1 MVDKIWYNMEEL
13 IRFYIKKKEFEKLQV
28 ILKDLQRHELKE
40 IFKHLKQD
48 EQVIFFEVLSED
60 KAVELFKI
68 LGTQQQKNLLDTL
81 QPPMVQTFLNQLS
94 SDDRVRLFDRLPERR
109 VKSLLGVLTP
119 DNRVETLQL
128 QAYVPETAGRIM
140 TTEFVTLTED
150 MTQEE
155 ALAKVTQEATR
166 KENIYI
172 LFIIDE
178 KLKLTGFVTLH
189 QLLMMAPTAV
199 INEHMS
205 RQPISVKTSE
215 DQEKVA
221 QKVKELDLLALA
233 VVDDTNKL
241 VGIVTF
247 DDAMEILEEE
257 ATEDILNQAGL
268 SDLKDTEEDRSKLLI
283 NGKLNKILAV
293 RLPFLLATLLL
304 SMLSG
309 LVIEN
314 FEQTLE
320 SIAMVAIFIPLIM
333 GMGGNIGTQSS
344 TVFTRGLVLGHI
356 EIENFLEHFFK
367 ELRVGLTIGA
377 LMGIMAGLM
386 ATIWL
391 GFPMLGL
398 AVGLA
403 LFATMTVASLLGFL
417 VPFILIKLKIDQAAG
432 SAPIITTIKDLV
444 ALLIYFTC
452 ISLFLG
458 HLIS

>member
-1 MVDKIWYNMEEL
+1 MEEL
-13 IRFYIKKKEFEKLQV
+13 IRFYIKKKEFKKLQV

-60 KAVELFKI
+60 KAVALFKI
-68 LGTQQQKNLLDTL
+68 LGTQQQKNLLDAL

-119 DNRVETLQL
+119 DNRSETLHL

-140 TTEFVTLTED
+140 TKEFVTLTED

-155 ALAKVTQEATR
+155 ALAKVTEEATR

-178 KLKLTGFVTLH
+178 KLKLTGFITLH
-189 QLLMMAPTAV
+189 RLLMMAPTAV

>member
-1 MVDKIWYNMEEL
+1 MEES
-13 IRFYIKKKEFEKLQV
+13 IRFYIKKKEFKKLQV

-60 KAVELFKI
+60 KAVALFKI
-68 LGTQQQKNLLDTL
+68 LGTQQQKNLLDAL

-119 DNRVETLQL
+119 DNRAETLHL

-150 MTQEE
+150 MTQEK
-155 ALAKVTQEATR
+155 ALAKVTEEATR

-178 KLKLTGFVTLH
+178 KLKLTGFITLYR
-189 QLLMMAPTAV
+189 LLMMAPTAV

>member
-1 MVDKIWYNMEEL
+1 MEEL
-13 IRFYIKKKEFEKLQV
+13 IRFYIKKKEFKKLQV

-60 KAVELFKI
+60 KAVALFKI
-68 LGTQQQKNLLDTL
+68 LGTQQQKNLLDAL

-119 DNRVETLQL
+119 DNRSETLHL

-155 ALAKVTQEATR
+155 ALAKVTEEATR

-178 KLKLTGFVTLH
+178 KLKLTGFITLH
-189 QLLMMAPTAV
+189 RLLMMAPTAV

-432 SAPIITTIKDLV
+432 SAPIIITIKDLV

>member
-1 MVDKIWYNMEEL
+1 MEEL
-13 IRFYIKKKEFEKLQV
+13 IRFYIKKKEFKKLQV

-60 KAVELFKI
+60 KAVALFKI

-119 DNRVETLQL
+119 DNRSETLHL

-155 ALAKVTQEATR
+155 ALAKVTEEATR

-178 KLKLTGFVTLH
+178 KLKLTGFITLH
-189 QLLMMAPTAV
+189 RLLMMAPTAV

>member
-1 MVDKIWYNMEEL
+1 MN
-13 IRFYIKKKEFEKLQV
+13 RSF
-28 ILKDLQRHELKE
+28 
-40 IFKHLKQD
+40 
-48 EQVIFFEVLSED
+48 FFEVLSED
-60 KAVELFKI
+60 KAVALFKI
-68 LGTQQQKNLLDTL
+68 LGTQQQKNLLDAL

-119 DNRVETLQL
+119 DNRSETLHL

-155 ALAKVTQEATR
+155 ALAKVTEEATR

-178 KLKLTGFVTLH
+178 KLKLTGFITLH
-189 QLLMMAPTAV
+189 RLLMMAPTAV

-417 VPFILIKLKIDQAAG
+417 VPFILIKLKIDQVAG

>member
-1 MVDKIWYNMEEL
+1 MEEL

-60 KAVELFKI
+60 KAVALFKI
-68 LGTQQQKNLLDTL
+68 LGTQQQKNLLDAL

-119 DNRVETLQL
+119 DNRSETLHL

-155 ALAKVTQEATR
+155 ALAKVTEEATR

-215 DQEKVA
+215 EQEKVA

>member
-1 MVDKIWYNMEEL
+1 M
-13 IRFYIKKKEFEKLQV
+13 
-28 ILKDLQRHELKE
+28 
-40 IFKHLKQD
+40 
-48 EQVIFFEVLSED
+48 
-60 KAVELFKI
+60 FKI
-68 LGTQQQKNLLDTL
+68 LGTQQQKNLLDAL

-109 VKSLLGVLTP
+109 AKSLLGVLTP
-119 DNRVETLQL
+119 DNRAETLHL

-155 ALAKVTQEATR
+155 ALAKVTEEATR

-178 KLKLTGFVTLH
+178 KLKLTGFITLH
-189 QLLMMAPTAV
+189 RLLMMAPTAV

>member
-1 MVDKIWYNMEEL
+1 MEEL
-13 IRFYIKKKEFEKLQV
+13 IRFYIKKKEFKKLQV

-60 KAVELFKI
+60 KAVALFKI
-68 LGTQQQKNLLDTL
+68 LGTQQQKNLLDAL

-119 DNRVETLQL
+119 DNRSETLHL

-155 ALAKVTQEATR
+155 ALAKVTEEATR

-178 KLKLTGFVTLH
+178 KLKLTGFITLH
-189 QLLMMAPTAV
+189 RLLMMAPTAV

-391 GFPMLGL
+391 GLPMLGL

>member
-1 MVDKIWYNMEEL
+1 MEEL
-13 IRFYIKKKEFEKLQV
+13 IRFYIKKKEFKKLQV

-60 KAVELFKI
+60 KAVALFKI
-68 LGTQQQKNLLDTL
+68 LGTQQQKNLLDAL

-119 DNRVETLQL
+119 DNRAETLHL

-155 ALAKVTQEATR
+155 ALAKVTEEATR

-178 KLKLTGFVTLH
+178 KLKLTGFITLH
-189 QLLMMAPTAV
+189 RLLMMAPTAV

-367 ELRVGLTIGA
+367 ELHVGLTIGA

>member
-1 MVDKIWYNMEEL
+1 MEEL
-13 IRFYIKKKEFEKLQV
+13 IRFYIKKKEFKKLQV

-60 KAVELFKI
+60 KAVALFKI
-68 LGTQQQKNLLDTL
+68 LGTQQQKNLLDAL

-119 DNRVETLQL
+119 DNRSETLHL

-155 ALAKVTQEATR
+155 ALAKVTEEATR

-178 KLKLTGFVTLH
+178 KLKLTGFITLH
-189 QLLMMAPTAV
+189 RLLMMAPTAV

-205 RQPISVKTSE
+205 RKPISVKTSE

-247 DDAMEILEEE
+247 DDAMKILEEE

>member
-1 MVDKIWYNMEEL
+1 MEEL

-283 NGKLNKILAV
+283 NGKLNKVLAV

>member
-1 MVDKIWYNMEEL
+1 MEEL

-293 RLPFLLATLLL
+293 RFPFLLATLLL

>member
-1 MVDKIWYNMEEL
+1 MEEL
-13 IRFYIKKKEFEKLQV
+13 IRFYIKKKEFKKLQV

-60 KAVELFKI
+60 KAVALFKI
-68 LGTQQQKNLLDTL
+68 LGTQQQKNLLDAL

-119 DNRVETLQL
+119 DNRSETLHL

-155 ALAKVTQEATR
+155 ALAKVTEEATR

-178 KLKLTGFVTLH
+178 KLKLTGFITLH
-189 QLLMMAPTAV
+189 RLLMMAPTAV

-247 DDAMEILEEE
+247 DDAMKILEEE

>member
-1 MVDKIWYNMEEL
+1 MEEL
-13 IRFYIKKKEFEKLQV
+13 IRFYIKKKEFKKLQV

-60 KAVELFKI
+60 KAVALFKI
-68 LGTQQQKNLLDTL
+68 LGTQQQKNLLDAL

-119 DNRVETLQL
+119 DNRAETLHL

-155 ALAKVTQEATR
+155 ALAKVTEEATR

>member
-1 MVDKIWYNMEEL
+1 MEEL
-13 IRFYIKKKEFEKLQV
+13 IRFYIKKKEFKKLQV

-60 KAVELFKI
+60 KAVALFKI
-68 LGTQQQKNLLDTL
+68 LGTQQQKNLLDAL

-94 SDDRVRLFDRLPERR
+94 SDDRVRLFDRLERR

-128 QAYVPETAGRIM
+128 QSYVPETAGRIM
-140 TTEFVTLTED
+140 TTEFVTLTQD

-155 ALAKVTQEATR
+155 ALAKVSEEAR
-166 KENIYI
+166 HKENIYI
-172 LFIIDE
+172 LFVIDE
-178 KLKLTGFVTLH
+178 KLKLTGFITLH
-189 QLLMMAPTAV
+189 RLLMMAPTTV
-199 INEHMS
+199 INEYMS
-205 RQPISVKTSE
+205 CQPISVKTSD

-221 QKVKELDLLALA
+221 QKVKELDLIALA
-233 VVDDTNKL
+233 VVDDANCL

>member
-1 MVDKIWYNMEEL
+1 MEEL
-13 IRFYIKKKEFEKLQV
+13 IRFYIKKKEFKKLQV

-60 KAVELFKI
+60 KAVALFKI
-68 LGTQQQKNLLDTL
+68 LGTQQQKNLLDAL

-119 DNRVETLQL
+119 DNRAETLHL

-150 MTQEE
+150 MTQEK
-155 ALAKVTQEATR
+155 ALAKVTEEATR

-178 KLKLTGFVTLH
+178 KLKLTGFITLH
-189 QLLMMAPTAV
+189 RLLMMAPTAV

-356 EIENFLEHFFK
+356 EIENSLEHFFK

-458 HLIS
+458 HLISGV

>member
-1 MVDKIWYNMEEL
+1 MEEL
-13 IRFYIKKKEFEKLQV
+13 IRFYIKKKEFKKLQV

-60 KAVELFKI
+60 KAVALFKI
-68 LGTQQQKNLLDTL
+68 LGTQQQKNLLDAL

-109 VKSLLGVLTP
+109 VKNLLGVLTP
-119 DNRVETLQL
+119 DNRAETLHL

-140 TTEFVTLTED
+140 TTEFVTLIED
-150 MTQEE
+150 MTQEK
-155 ALAKVTQEATR
+155 ALAKVTEEATR

-178 KLKLTGFVTLH
+178 KLKLTGFITLH
-189 QLLMMAPTAV
+189 RLLMMAPTAV

-257 ATEDILNQAGL
+257 ATEDILKQAGL

>member
-1 MVDKIWYNMEEL
+1 MEEL
-13 IRFYIKKKEFEKLQV
+13 IRFYIKKKEFKKLQV

-60 KAVELFKI
+60 KAVALFKI
-68 LGTQQQKNLLDTL
+68 LGTQQQKKLLDAL

-119 DNRVETLQL
+119 DNRSETLHL

-155 ALAKVTQEATR
+155 ALAKVTEEATR

-178 KLKLTGFVTLH
+178 KLKLTGFITLH
-189 QLLMMAPTAV
+189 RLLMMAPTAV

>member
-1 MVDKIWYNMEEL
+1 MEEL
-13 IRFYIKKKEFEKLQV
+13 IRFYIKKKEFKKLQV

-60 KAVELFKI
+60 KAVALFKI
-68 LGTQQQKNLLDTL
+68 LGTQQQKKLLDAL

-119 DNRVETLQL
+119 DNRSETLHL

-155 ALAKVTQEATR
+155 ALAKVTEEATR

-178 KLKLTGFVTLH
+178 KLKLTGFITLH
-189 QLLMMAPTAV
+189 RLLMMAPTAV

-268 SDLKDTEEDRSKLLI
+268 SDLKDTEGDRSKLLI

>member
-1 MVDKIWYNMEEL
+1 MEEL
-13 IRFYIKKKEFEKLQV
+13 IRFYIKKKEFKKLQV

-60 KAVELFKI
+60 KAVALFKI
-68 LGTQQQKNLLDTL
+68 LGTQQQKNLLDAL

-119 DNRVETLQL
+119 DNRSETLHL

-155 ALAKVTQEATR
+155 ALAKVTEEATR

-178 KLKLTGFVTLH
+178 KLKLTGFITLH
-189 QLLMMAPTAV
+189 RLLMMAPTAV

-320 SIAMVAIFIPLIM
+320 SIAMVVIFIPLIM

-377 LMGIMAGLM
+377 LMEIMAGLM

>member
-1 MVDKIWYNMEEL
+1 MEEL
-13 IRFYIKKKEFEKLQV
+13 IRFYIKKKEFKKLQV

-60 KAVELFKI
+60 KAVALFKI
-68 LGTQQQKNLLDTL
+68 LGTQQQKNLLDAL

-119 DNRVETLQL
+119 DNRAETLHL

-150 MTQEE
+150 MTQEK
-155 ALAKVTQEATR
+155 ALAKVTEEATR

-178 KLKLTGFVTLH
+178 KLKLTGFITLH
-189 QLLMMAPTAV
+189 RLLMMAPTAV

-356 EIENFLEHFFK
+356 EIENSLEHFFK

>member
-1 MVDKIWYNMEEL
+1 MEEL
-13 IRFYIKKKEFEKLQV
+13 IRFYIKKKEFKKLQV

-60 KAVELFKI
+60 KAVALFKI
-68 LGTQQQKNLLDTL
+68 LGTQQQKNLLDAL

-119 DNRVETLQL
+119 DNRAETLHL

-155 ALAKVTQEATR
+155 ALAKVTEEATR

-178 KLKLTGFVTLH
+178 KLKLTGFITLH
-189 QLLMMAPTAV
+189 RLLMMAPTAV

>member
-1 MVDKIWYNMEEL
+1 MEEL
-13 IRFYIKKKEFEKLQV
+13 IRFYIKKKEFKKLQV

-60 KAVELFKI
+60 KAVALFKI
-68 LGTQQQKNLLDTL
+68 LGTQQQKKLLDAL

-119 DNRVETLQL
+119 DNRAETLHL

-155 ALAKVTQEATR
+155 ALAKVTEEATR

-178 KLKLTGFVTLH
+178 KLKLTGFITLH
-189 QLLMMAPTAV
+189 RLLMMAPTAV

-367 ELRVGLTIGA
+367 ELHVGLTIGA

>member
-1 MVDKIWYNMEEL
+1 MEEL

-60 KAVELFKI
+60 KAVALFKI
-68 LGTQQQKNLLDTL
+68 LGTQQQKNLLDAL

-119 DNRVETLQL
+119 DNRSETLHL

-178 KLKLTGFVTLH
+178 KLKLTGFITLH
-189 QLLMMAPTAV
+189 RLLMMAPTAV

>member
-1 MVDKIWYNMEEL
+1 MEEL
-13 IRFYIKKKEFEKLQV
+13 IRFYIKKKEFKKLQV

-60 KAVELFKI
+60 KAVALFKI
-68 LGTQQQKNLLDTL
+68 LGTQQQKNLLDAL

-119 DNRVETLQL
+119 DNRAETLHL

-150 MTQEE
+150 MTQEK
-155 ALAKVTQEATR
+155 ALAKVTEEATR

-178 KLKLTGFVTLH
+178 KLKLTGFITLH
-189 QLLMMAPTAV
+189 RLLMMAPTAV

-356 EIENFLEHFFK
+356 EIENYLEHFFK

>member
-1 MVDKIWYNMEEL
+1 MEEL
-13 IRFYIKKKEFEKLQV
+13 IRFYIKKKEFKKLQV

-60 KAVELFKI
+60 KAVALFKI
-68 LGTQQQKNLLDTL
+68 LGTQQQKNLLDAL

-119 DNRVETLQL
+119 DNRAETLHL

-150 MTQEE
+150 MTQEK
-155 ALAKVTQEATR
+155 ALAKVTEEATR

-178 KLKLTGFVTLH
+178 KLKLTGFITLH
-189 QLLMMAPTAV
+189 RLLMMAPTTV

-333 GMGGNIGTQSS
+333 DMGGNIGTQSS

>member
-1 MVDKIWYNMEEL
+1 MEEL

-444 ALLIYFTC
+444 ALLIYFTR

>member
-1 MVDKIWYNMEEL
+1 MEEL

-28 ILKDLQRHELKE
+28 ILNDLQKHELKE

-48 EQVIFFEVLSED
+48 EQLVLFEVLPEE

-68 LGTQQQKNLLDTL
+68 LGLHHQKNSVEVL
-81 QPPMVQTFLNQLS
+81 QPPMVQTFLNHLS
-94 SDDRVRLFDRLPERR
+94 SDDRIRLFDRLPEKR
-109 VKSLLGVLTP
+109 VQSFLGLLTK
-119 DNRVETLQL
+119 DNKAITLRL
-128 QAYVPETAGRIM
+128 QAYLPETAGRIM
-140 TTEFVTLTED
+140 TTEFVTLTQD
-150 MTQEE
+150 MSQEE
-155 ALAKVTQEATR
+155 ALAKVTEEAMR

-172 LFIIDE
+172 LFVIDKKRE
-178 KLKLTGFVTLH
+178 LTGFITLH
-189 QLLMMAPTAV
+189 RLLMMAPTAV

-205 RQPISVKTSE
+205 RQPISVKTSD

-221 QKVKELDLLALA
+221 QKVKELDVMALA
-233 VVDDTNKL
+233 VVDDANRL

-309 LVIEN
+309 SVIEN

-367 ELRVGLTIGA
+367 ELRVGLTIG
-377 LMGIMAGLM
+377 GIDGNYGGVNGELM
-386 ATIWL
+386 ARLSDVRFGSWFSSFCDDDRCFL
-391 GFPMLGL
+391 AGF
-398 AVGLA
+398 
-403 LFATMTVASLLGFL
+403 FS
-417 VPFILIKLKIDQAAG
+417 PFYLNQIKHRPSCRFSTNYYND
-432 SAPIITTIKDLV
+432 
-444 ALLIYFTC
+444 
-452 ISLFLG
+452 
-458 HLIS
+458 

>member
-1 MVDKIWYNMEEL
+1 M
-13 IRFYIKKKEFEKLQV
+13 
-28 ILKDLQRHELKE
+28 
-40 IFKHLKQD
+40 
-48 EQVIFFEVLSED
+48 
-60 KAVELFKI
+60 
-68 LGTQQQKNLLDTL
+68 
-81 QPPMVQTFLNQLS
+81 
-94 SDDRVRLFDRLPERR
+94 
-109 VKSLLGVLTP
+109 
-119 DNRVETLQL
+119 
-128 QAYVPETAGRIM
+128 
-140 TTEFVTLTED
+140 
-150 MTQEE
+150 
-155 ALAKVTQEATR
+155 AKVTEEAMR

-172 LFIIDE
+172 LFVIDE
-178 KLKLTGFVTLH
+178 KRELTGFITLH
-189 QLLMMAPTAV
+189 RLLMMAPTAV

-205 RQPISVKTSE
+205 RQPISVKTSD

-221 QKVKELDLLALA
+221 QKVKELDVMALA
-233 VVDDTNKL
+233 VVDDANRL

-356 EIENFLEHFFK
+356 EIENFLEYFFK

-386 ATIWL
+386 ASLWL
-391 GFPMLGL
+391 G
-398 AVGLA
+398 V
-403 LFATMTVASLLGFL
+403 
-417 VPFILIKLKIDQAAG
+417 K
-432 SAPIITTIKDLV
+432 
-444 ALLIYFTC
+444 
-452 ISLFLG
+452 G
-458 HLIS
+458 HAKM

>member
-1 MVDKIWYNMEEL
+1 MEEL
-13 IRFYIKKKEFEKLQV
+13 IRFYIKKKEFKKLQV

-60 KAVELFKI
+60 KAVALFKI
-68 LGTQQQKNLLDTL
+68 LGTQQQKNLLDAL

-119 DNRVETLQL
+119 DNRSETLHL

-155 ALAKVTQEATR
+155 ALAKVTEEATR

-178 KLKLTGFVTLH
+178 KLKLTGFITLH
-189 QLLMMAPTAV
+189 RLLMMAPTAV

-417 VPFILIKLKIDQAAG
+417 VPFILIKLKIDQVAG

>member
-1 MVDKIWYNMEEL
+1 MEEL
-13 IRFYIKKKEFEKLQV
+13 IRFYIKKKEFKKLQV

-60 KAVELFKI
+60 KAVALFKI
-68 LGTQQQKNLLDTL
+68 LGTQQQKNLLDAL

-119 DNRVETLQL
+119 DNRSETLHL

-155 ALAKVTQEATR
+155 ALAKVTEEATR

-178 KLKLTGFVTLH
+178 KLKLTGFITLH
-189 QLLMMAPTAV
+189 RLLMMAPTAV

-205 RQPISVKTSE
+205 RQPISVKTFE

>member
-1 MVDKIWYNMEEL
+1 MEEL

-377 LMGIMAGLM
+377 LMGIMAG
-386 ATIWL
+386 
-391 GFPMLGL
+391 
-398 AVGLA
+398 
-403 LFATMTVASLLGFL
+403 
-417 VPFILIKLKIDQAAG
+417 
-432 SAPIITTIKDLV
+432 
-444 ALLIYFTC
+444 
-452 ISLFLG
+452 
-458 HLIS
+458 

>member
-1 MVDKIWYNMEEL
+1 MEEL
-13 IRFYIKKKEFEKLQV
+13 IRFYIKKKEFKKLQV

-60 KAVELFKI
+60 KAVALFKI
-68 LGTQQQKNLLDTL
+68 LGTQQQKNLLDAL

-119 DNRVETLQL
+119 DNRSETLHL

-155 ALAKVTQEATR
+155 ALAKVTEEATR

-178 KLKLTGFVTLH
+178 KLKLTGFITLH
-189 QLLMMAPTAV
+189 RLLMMAPTAV

-458 HLIS
+458 HHIS

>member
-1 MVDKIWYNMEEL
+1 MEEL
-13 IRFYIKKKEFEKLQV
+13 IRFYIKKKEFKKLQV

-60 KAVELFKI
+60 KAVALFKI
-68 LGTQQQKNLLDTL
+68 LGTQQQKNLLDAL

-119 DNRVETLQL
+119 DNRSETLHL

-215 DQEKVA
+215 EQEKVA

>member
-1 MVDKIWYNMEEL
+1 
-13 IRFYIKKKEFEKLQV
+13 
-28 ILKDLQRHELKE
+28 
-40 IFKHLKQD
+40 
-48 EQVIFFEVLSED
+48 
-60 KAVELFKI
+60 
-68 LGTQQQKNLLDTL
+68 
-81 QPPMVQTFLNQLS
+81 
-94 SDDRVRLFDRLPERR
+94 

-119 DNRVETLQL
+119 DNRSETLHL

-155 ALAKVTQEATR
+155 ALAKVTEEATR

-178 KLKLTGFVTLH
+178 KLKLTGFITLH
-189 QLLMMAPTAV
+189 RLLMMAPTAV

>member
-1 MVDKIWYNMEEL
+1 MEEL

>member
-1 MVDKIWYNMEEL
+1 MEEL
-13 IRFYIKKKEFEKLQV
+13 IRFYIKKKEFKKLQV

-60 KAVELFKI
+60 KAVALFKI
-68 LGTQQQKNLLDTL
+68 LGTQQQKNLLDAL

-119 DNRVETLQL
+119 DNRSETLHL

-150 MTQEE
+150 MTQEK
-155 ALAKVTQEATR
+155 ALAKVTEEATR

-178 KLKLTGFVTLH
+178 KLKLTGFITLH
-189 QLLMMAPTAV
+189 RLLMMAPTAV